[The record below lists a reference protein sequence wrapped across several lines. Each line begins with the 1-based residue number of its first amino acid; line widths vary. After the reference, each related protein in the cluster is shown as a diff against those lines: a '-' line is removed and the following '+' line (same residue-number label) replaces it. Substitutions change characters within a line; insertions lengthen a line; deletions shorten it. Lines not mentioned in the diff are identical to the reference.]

1 MIDLGSRYEKNK
13 KFRKERARMM
23 NVIRNVSY
31 DDQCPP
37 VGEVIDIQQ
46 GVVGCWCVEW
56 GEEKDE
62 EIEDEKPAKCHNQ
75 ACDTFW
81 RFKKT
86 KIAKNARIN
95 CARHLGKIKSVCGS
109 GWNCKRNGWSK
120 PAVRHITVVNYA
132 VLCDERTVVIMSVL

>member
-1 MIDLGSRYEKNK
+1 
-13 KFRKERARMM
+13 M

-56 GEEKDE
+56 GEEENE

-86 KIAKNARIN
+86 KIEKKMPEQTVRDIWARSSLSVGLAEIAKELAEVNQ
-95 CARHLGKIKSVCGS
+95 LS
-109 GWNCKRNGWSK
+109 GLS
-120 PAVRHITVVNYA
+120 P
-132 VLCDERTVVIMSVL
+132 